1 MGWWPLDLKTGGI
14 AFGAEG
20 LKEGLMWGDSV
31 ADIVDEELTTFLT
44 RVIEK
49 TGKVFTAECGRD
61 MMPIEILCGL
71 AFSLNACE
79 THEPLNTLF
88 PEGITSAHTL
98 KVEVGQVDHVEDLE

>member
-20 LKEGLMWGDSV
+20 LKEGLMWGDTV
-31 ADIVDEELTTFLT
+31 ADIVDEELTTFLNS
-44 RVIEK
+44 VIK
-49 TGKVFTAECGRD
+49 RTGKVFTEEIGRD

-79 THEPLNTLF
+79 THDPLDKLF
-88 PEGITSAHTL
+88 PEGLTPAHTL
-98 KVEVGQVDHVEDLE
+98 KVEVGQVEVLE

>member
-1 MGWWPLDLKTGGI
+1 MGWWPLDLTTGGI

-31 ADIVDEELTTFLT
+31 ADIVDAELTTFLE
-44 RVIEK
+44 RVINK
-49 TGKVFTAECGRD
+49 TGVVFTAEVGRD

-79 THEPLNTLF
+79 THDPLASLF
-88 PEGITSAHTL
+88 PKGLTSAHTL
-98 KVEVGQVDHVEDLE
+98 KVEVGKVDQEEDLE

>member
-31 ADIVDEELTTFLT
+31 ADIVDAELTSFLHQ
-44 RVIEK
+44 VIK
-49 TGKVFTAECGRD
+49 QTSKVFTAEVGREP
-61 MMPIEILCGL
+61 MPIEILCGL

-79 THEPLNTLF
+79 THLPLNKLF
-88 PEGITSAHTL
+88 PEGIKSAHTL
-98 KVEVGQVDHVEDLE
+98 KVEVGQVDQEDLE

>member
-31 ADIVDEELTTFLT
+31 ADIVDAELTSFLHQ
-44 RVIEK
+44 VIK
-49 TGKVFTAECGRD
+49 QTSAVFTAEVGREP
-61 MMPIEILCGL
+61 MPIEILCGL

-79 THEPLNTLF
+79 THEPLNSLF
-88 PEGITSAHTL
+88 PEGIKSAHTL
-98 KVEVGQVDHVEDLE
+98 KVEVGRVDQEDLE